1 MKRLDEVPGYVDF
14 LFLDEPPVDDDSWQ
28 KVMVK
33 GHDRAVLVLDATID
47 LLADPDLDWTPAAIN
62 DAVIGWIDANELSR
76 SKDQAPIR
84 VAVTGRTVGPPL
96 WESLAALGR
105 DRTLDRLRSARARL

>member
-1 MKRLDEVPGYVDF
+1 V
-14 LFLDEPPVDDDSWQ
+14 
-28 KVMVK
+28 
-33 GHDRAVLVLDATID
+33 
-47 LLADPDLDWTPAAIN
+47 LDWTAPAIN
-62 DAVIGWIDANELSR
+62 EVIIGWIDANDLSR

-105 DRTLDRLRSARARL
+105 DRTLERLRTARARL

>member
-1 MKRLDEVPGYVDF
+1 
-14 LFLDEPPVDDDSWQ
+14 
-28 KVMVK
+28 MVK
-33 GHDRAVLVLDATID
+33 GHDRAVLVLDAAHRAASPTG
-47 LLADPDLDWTPAAIN
+47 ADWTAPAIN
-62 DAVIGWIDANELSR
+62 DAIIGWIDANELSR

-105 DRTLDRLRSARARL
+105 DRTLDRLRTARARL